1 MEQAALTPPSVS
13 ASASRLG
20 ADADPMIAIL
30 PMSERPFASLVDSTL
45 RPDTDKS
52 TVHSLMDAFKRR
64 VLSAVPHRGC
74 LYNHLLEEI
83 EQTVTVEVD
92 VLWAASRF
100 VVPASAEAEAEQA
113 GPGERQAL

>member
-1 MEQAALTPPSVS
+1 LTPPSVS
-13 ASASRLG
+13 ASASRLALG
-20 ADADPMIAIL
+20 EDADPMIAIL

-45 RPDTDKS
+45 RPETDKS
-52 TVHSLMDAFKRR
+52 TVHNMLDAFKRR
-64 VLSAVPHRGC
+64 VLSAVPDRGC